1 MNVQLE
7 GIEDIPGTYPFDIRM
22 SRRRLK
28 LNRLLWSLRVPEL
41 RERFRANEAAVC
53 VEFGLDPEET
63 ALLRDRD
70 WLGLVRIGANFFAME
85 KFARLVG
92 ISNLEVYARQRGETF
107 DEFMATR
114 RVPDA
119 R

>member
-7 GIEDIPGTYPFDIRM
+7 GIEDIPGTYVFDVRVA
-22 SRRRLK
+22 RRRLK
-28 LNRLLWSLRVPEL
+28 LNRLLWTLRTPEL
-41 RERFRANEAAVC
+41 RERFRADEAAVC
-53 VEFGLDPEET
+53 AEFGLDAEEA

-70 WLGLVRIGANFFAME
+70 WLGLVRIGANFFALE

-92 ISNLEVYARQRGETF
+92 ISNLEIYARQRGETF